1 MKKKYFFLAVCLLVL
16 ISVIQVIGCGNGTEG
31 ESSGVAG
38 TEGAEGTEGLPSMLT
53 IGTHAMS
60 SLYNT
65 MGSGIATVASKHT
78 PVEVKA
84 IATSGP
90 IEWFPMFIN
99 GEMDMGVLNCW
110 DAKMGW
116 LGESDYAA
124 ISGGEGFPVRL
135 LTNGSFSIYSALVA
149 EDSGIKTAQDLK
161 GKNFIVYYTGAAGI
175 TAQSKAFLANHN
187 LTEDD
192 INVITVPSISDGVK
206 AIIERR
212 ADCAGSAN
220 IGFALV
226 EELEATRGARFLGFD
241 PSPEAV
247 ERAQKEFTLYPVDVE
262 PGPGFTGVREPMT
275 MMAYDTY
282 LVGRTDL
289 SDAAAYAMVEAIWEH
304 NEELAAIHLRLQ
316 EWKTERFVTDQA
328 TIPYHPGAIKFYKE
342 KGVWSEEMDA
352 LQEELLSLEQ

>member
-1 MKKKYFFLAVCLLVL
+1 MLTL
-16 ISVIQVIGCGNGTEG
+16 VIQVIGCGNGTE
-31 ESSGVAG
+31 EISSGAVE
-38 TEGAEGTEGLPSMLT
+38 TEGAEETEGLPSMLT

-78 PVEVKA
+78 PMEVKA

-90 IEWFPMFIN
+90 IEWFPMFLN

-110 DAKMGW
+110 DAQMGW
-116 LGESDYAA
+116 LGESDYAD
-124 ISGGEGFPVRL
+124 ISGGKGFPVRL
-135 LTNGSFSIYSALVA
+135 LTNGAFSIYSALVA

-161 GKNFIVYYTGAAGI
+161 GKNFILNYTGAAGI
-175 TAQSKAFLANHN
+175 TAQAKAFLANHN

-192 INVITVPSISDGVK
+192 VNVIAVPSISDGVK

-220 IGFALV
+220 VGFALV
-226 EELEATRGARFLGFD
+226 EELEATRGARFLAFD

-247 ERAQKEFTLYPVDVE
+247 ERAQKEFPLYPIDVE

-275 MMAYDTY
+275 MMAYDAY

-289 SDAAAYAMVEAIWEH
+289 SEEAAYAMVEAIWEH

-316 EWKTERFVTDQA
+316 EWKRERFVTDRA

-342 KGVWSEEMDA
+342 KGVWTEEMDA
-352 LQEELLSLEQ
+352 LQEELLAIKQ

>member
-1 MKKKYFFLAVCLLVL
+1 LFSLFSALSLVM
-16 ISVIQVIGCGNGTEG
+16 QVTGCADKPEEENIGAG
-31 ESSGVAG
+31 G
-38 TEGAEGTEGLPSMLT
+38 TEGAEGLPSMLT

-60 SLYNT
+60 SLFNA

-90 IEWFPMFIN
+90 IEWFPMFLN

-116 LGESDYAA
+116 LGQSDYGN
-124 ISGGEGFPVRL
+124 ISQGKGFPVRL
-135 LTNGSFSIYSALVA
+135 LTNGAFSIYSAIVA

-161 GKNFIVYYTGAAGI
+161 GKNFILNYTGAAGI
-175 TAQSKAFLANHN
+175 TAQSRAFLANHN

-192 INVITVPSISDGVK
+192 VNVVSVPGISDGVK

-247 ERAQKEFTLYPVDVE
+247 ERAQKEFTLYPIDVE
-262 PGPGFTGVREPMT
+262 PGPGFTGVREPIT
-275 MMAYDTY
+275 MMAYDIY

-289 SDAAAYAMVEAIWEH
+289 SDEAAYTIVKALWEN
-304 NEELAAIHLRLQ
+304 NEELGAIHPRLK
-316 EWKTERFVTDQA
+316 EWKTERFVSEQA

-342 KGVWSEEMDA
+342 KGIWNEQMDA
-352 LQEELLSLEQ
+352 LQEELLSLKQ

>member
-1 MKKKYFFLAVCLLVL
+1 MKKKYLFLATCLLL
-16 ISVIQVIGCGNGTEG
+16 LTLLIQVIGCGNGAVEKPPGTAG
-31 ESSGVAG
+31 E
-38 TEGAEGTEGLPSMLT
+38 EEGLPSMLT

-60 SLYNT
+60 SLFNA

-90 IEWFPMFIN
+90 IEWFPMFLS

-110 DAKMGW
+110 DAQMGW

-124 ISGGEGFPVRL
+124 VSGGKGFPTRL
-135 LTNGSFSIYSALVA
+135 LTNGAFSIYSALVA

-161 GKNFIVYYTGAAGI
+161 GKSYVLNYTGAAGI
-175 TAQSKAFLANHN
+175 TAQAKAFLANHN
-187 LTEDD
+187 MTENDV
-192 INVITVPSISDGVK
+192 NVISVPGISDGVK

-220 IGFALV
+220 VGFALV
-226 EELEATRGARFLGFD
+226 EELEATRGSRFLAFD

-247 ERAQKEFTLYPVDVE
+247 ERAQKEFPLYPIDVE

-275 MMAYDTY
+275 MMAYDIY
-282 LVGRTDL
+282 LVARTDL
-289 SDAAAYAMVEAIWEH
+289 SDEAAYAVVEAIWEN
-304 NEELAAIHLRLQ
+304 NEELAAIHPRLK
-316 EWKTERFVTDQA
+316 EWTTDRFVSEQA
-328 TIPYHPGAIKFYKE
+328 VVPYHPGAIKFYKD
-342 KGVWSEEMDA
+342 KGVWTEEMDA
-352 LQEELLSLEQ
+352 LQERLLSIKQ